1 MENLK
6 GKKIIKTVLILIIS
20 SVILELGILLY
31 HFIIQQVYQKFHLIG
46 NETTEIAKEDFQ
58 IEEDESS
65 QTIIVKNPNGQ
76 KIYNV
81 SLQMKGANQDVYLRI
96 LYNNDAKFIPKENA
110 NASKFKVYFPSGIEV
125 EEFSLNY
132 PKSQINIDNVEK
144 VLINDNIEY
153 MPQIGFSF
161 IQTIIILVVLT
172 SIYGIYKLYK
182 LSQGAEKRIKKE
194 WLFAGLA
201 LVIGVAL
208 VFVNAPQ
215 VRYDEHAHFWR
226 AYEIASGNI
235 ISRTTNELPNS
246 VTDLFMREDNSYPNK
261 EINYE
266 TIQEK
271 IGAELNEDEK
281 TPFAVGATGSLTPIS
296 YIPQVIGVL
305 IGRVLQLSPMIIL
318 YLGRLTNLLAYIALV
333 FMAIKIMPSEKWKLI
348 IMMIALFPMSMNL
361 AATVSPDTVILGTTL
376 LAISYA
382 MHLKFETKEITYKH
396 IILLGI
402 LCMIPTV
409 CKIVYFPLCLLV
421 LLLPHEKFES
431 KTKRILSWV
440 IIFAIVFIPYL
451 VLNRIVSLGDYEIA
465 IRTNMTEQ
473 ILFTLSSIP
482 RDFITLINTI
492 YVEFSDYFFE
502 MIGGWNTIQILSI
515 VLFIMLLIAMY
526 KTEENEKKLTFT
538 KTDKVICWTIF
549 IIEVLGVVAAMY
561 LGWTQAQQTVVE
573 GVQGRYFLPI
583 IPLIC
588 ILLSKNKLEWKIKNK
603 EMKYA
608 IILMIIFVFVCGFS
622 IRSYI

>member
-46 NETTEIAKEDFQ
+46 NETTEITKEDFQ

-194 WLFAGLA
+194 WLFAGFA
-201 LVIGVAL
+201 LVVGIAL

-235 ISRTTNELPNS
+235 ISRTINELPNS

-538 KTDKVICWTIF
+538 KTDKVICWVIF

-608 IILMIIFVFVCGFS
+608 IILIIIFVFVCGFS

>member
-46 NETTEIAKEDFQ
+46 NETTEITKEDFQ

-194 WLFAGLA
+194 WLFAGFA
-201 LVIGVAL
+201 LVVGIAL

-538 KTDKVICWTIF
+538 KTDKVICWVIF
-549 IIEVLGVVAAMY
+549 IIEVLSVVAAMY

>member
-1 MENLK
+1 MEKSKVLK
-6 GKKIIKTVLILIIS
+6 IVKTLLVI
-20 SVILELGILLY
+20 VILSIIVEAGVVAY
-31 HFIIQQVYQKFHLIG
+31 HFIINQLYQKFHFTG
-46 NETTEIAKEDFQ
+46 NETIEIAKDDFE
-58 IEEDESS
+58 IEEDEAT
-65 QTIIVKNPNGQ
+65 QTIMIKNPNGE

-81 SLQMKGANQDVYLRI
+81 SLQMKDANQDVYLRI
-96 LYNNDAKFIPKENA
+96 LYNNDAKFMPKENVDA
-110 NASKFKVYFPSGIEV
+110 TKFKVYFLSGIET

-132 PKSQINIDNVEK
+132 SKSQIDIENIDK
-144 VLINDNIEY
+144 VLINDNIDY
-153 MPQIGFSF
+153 MPEITFSIVQMLIIF
-161 IQTIIILVVLT
+161 IVILGT
-172 SIYGIYKLYK
+172 YSIYKLYK
-182 LSQGAEKRIKKE
+182 ISQGTEKRIKKE

-215 VRYDEHAHFWR
+215 IRYDEHAHFWR
-226 AYEIASGNI
+226 AYETASGNI

-296 YIPQVIGVL
+296 YIPQVIGVF

-538 KTDKVICWTIF
+538 KTDKVICWVIF

>member
-81 SLQMKGANQDVYLRI
+81 SLQMKGENQDVYLRI

-538 KTDKVICWTIF
+538 KTDKVICWVIF

>member
-502 MIGGWNTIQILSI
+502 MIGGWNMIQILSI

-538 KTDKVICWTIF
+538 KTDKVICWVIF

-561 LGWTQAQQTVVE
+561 LGWT
-573 GVQGRYFLPI
+573 
-583 IPLIC
+583 
-588 ILLSKNKLEWKIKNK
+588 
-603 EMKYA
+603 
-608 IILMIIFVFVCGFS
+608 
-622 IRSYI
+622 

>member
-538 KTDKVICWTIF
+538 KTDKVICWVIF

>member
-96 LYNNDAKFIPKENA
+96 LYNNDAKFIPKENV

-153 MPQIGFSF
+153 MPQIEFSF

-182 LSQGAEKRIKKE
+182 LSQGVEKRIKKE

-538 KTDKVICWTIF
+538 KTDKVICWVIF

>member
-153 MPQIGFSF
+153 MPQIEFSF

-182 LSQGAEKRIKKE
+182 LSQGVEKRIKKE

-538 KTDKVICWTIF
+538 KTDKVICWVIF

>member
-182 LSQGAEKRIKKE
+182 LSQGVEKRIKKE

-235 ISRTTNELPNS
+235 ISRTQ
-246 VTDLFMREDNSYPNK
+246 M
-261 EINYE
+261 NY
-266 TIQEK
+266 Q
-271 IGAELNEDEK
+271 
-281 TPFAVGATGSLTPIS
+281 
-296 YIPQVIGVL
+296 
-305 IGRVLQLSPMIIL
+305 
-318 YLGRLTNLLAYIALV
+318 
-333 FMAIKIMPSEKWKLI
+333 
-348 IMMIALFPMSMNL
+348 
-361 AATVSPDTVILGTTL
+361 
-376 LAISYA
+376 
-382 MHLKFETKEITYKH
+382 
-396 IILLGI
+396 
-402 LCMIPTV
+402 
-409 CKIVYFPLCLLV
+409 IV
-421 LLLPHEKFES
+421 
-431 KTKRILSWV
+431 
-440 IIFAIVFIPYL
+440 
-451 VLNRIVSLGDYEIA
+451 
-465 IRTNMTEQ
+465 
-473 ILFTLSSIP
+473 
-482 RDFITLINTI
+482 
-492 YVEFSDYFFE
+492 
-502 MIGGWNTIQILSI
+502 
-515 VLFIMLLIAMY
+515 
-526 KTEENEKKLTFT
+526 
-538 KTDKVICWTIF
+538 
-549 IIEVLGVVAAMY
+549 
-561 LGWTQAQQTVVE
+561 
-573 GVQGRYFLPI
+573 
-583 IPLIC
+583 
-588 ILLSKNKLEWKIKNK
+588 
-603 EMKYA
+603 
-608 IILMIIFVFVCGFS
+608 
-622 IRSYI
+622 

>member
-46 NETTEIAKEDFQ
+46 NETTEIAKEDFVV
-58 IEEDESS
+58 EEDETT
-65 QTIIVKNPNGQ
+65 QTIKIKNPNAE
-76 KIYNV
+76 KVYNV
-81 SLQMKGANQDVYLRI
+81 SLQMKGENQDVYLRI

-110 NASKFKVYFPSGIEV
+110 DASKFKVYFPSGIEL

-132 PKSQINIDNVEK
+132 PKSQINLDNVEK

-153 MPQIGFSF
+153 MPKIEFSF
-161 IQTIIILVVLT
+161 VQMIIILVVLT
-172 SIYGIYKLYK
+172 SIYGIYTLYK
-182 LSQGAEKRIKKE
+182 ISQGTEKRIKKQ

-201 LVIGVAL
+201 LVIGVVL
-208 VFVNAPQ
+208 VFANAPQ

-246 VTDLFMREDNSYPNK
+246 VIDLFMRENKSYPNK

-296 YIPQVIGVL
+296 YIPQVIGVF

-333 FMAIKIMPSEKWKLI
+333 FMAIKIIPSEKWKMI

-431 KTKRILSWV
+431 KTKRILSWLM
-440 IIFAIVFIPYL
+440 IFAIVFIPYV
-451 VLNRIVSLGDYEIA
+451 VLNKIVSLGDYEIA

-538 KTDKVICWTIF
+538 KTDKVICWIIF

>member
-81 SLQMKGANQDVYLRI
+81 SLQMKGENQDVYLRI

-161 IQTIIILVVLT
+161 IQMIIILVVLT
-172 SIYGIYKLYK
+172 SVYGIYMLYK
-182 LSQGAEKRIKKE
+182 ISQGTEKRIKKQ

-201 LVIGVAL
+201 LVIGITL

-226 AYEIASGNI
+226 AYEIASGNL

-261 EINYE
+261 EINYK

>member
-46 NETTEIAKEDFQ
+46 NETTEITKEDFQ

-182 LSQGAEKRIKKE
+182 LSQGVEKRIKKE

-538 KTDKVICWTIF
+538 KTDKVICWVIF

>member
-194 WLFAGLA
+194 WLFAGFA
-201 LVIGVAL
+201 LVVGIAL

-538 KTDKVICWTIF
+538 KTDKVICWVIF

>member
-1 MENLK
+1 
-6 GKKIIKTVLILIIS
+6 
-20 SVILELGILLY
+20 
-31 HFIIQQVYQKFHLIG
+31 
-46 NETTEIAKEDFQ
+46 
-58 IEEDESS
+58 
-65 QTIIVKNPNGQ
+65 
-76 KIYNV
+76 
-81 SLQMKGANQDVYLRI
+81 
-96 LYNNDAKFIPKENA
+96 
-110 NASKFKVYFPSGIEV
+110 
-125 EEFSLNY
+125 
-132 PKSQINIDNVEK
+132 
-144 VLINDNIEY
+144 
-153 MPQIGFSF
+153 
-161 IQTIIILVVLT
+161 
-172 SIYGIYKLYK
+172 
-182 LSQGAEKRIKKE
+182 
-194 WLFAGLA
+194 
-201 LVIGVAL
+201 
-208 VFVNAPQ
+208 
-215 VRYDEHAHFWR
+215 
-226 AYEIASGNI
+226 
-235 ISRTTNELPNS
+235 
-246 VTDLFMREDNSYPNK
+246 MREDNSYPNK

-538 KTDKVICWTIF
+538 KTDKVICWVIF

>member
-333 FMAIKIMPSEKWKLI
+333 FMAIKIMPSEKWKMI

-538 KTDKVICWTIF
+538 KTDKVICWVIF

>member
-46 NETTEIAKEDFQ
+46 NETTEITKEDFQ

-194 WLFAGLA
+194 WLFAGFA
-201 LVIGVAL
+201 LVVGIAL

-538 KTDKVICWTIF
+538 KTDKVICWVIF

>member
-161 IQTIIILVVLT
+161 IQAIIILVVLT

-538 KTDKVICWTIF
+538 KTDKVICWVIF